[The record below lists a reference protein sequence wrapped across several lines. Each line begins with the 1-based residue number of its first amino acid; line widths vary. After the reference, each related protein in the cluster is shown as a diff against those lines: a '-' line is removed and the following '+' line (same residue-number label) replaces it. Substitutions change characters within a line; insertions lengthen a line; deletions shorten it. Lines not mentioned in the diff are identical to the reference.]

1 MHIFGNGILST
12 PFHCH
17 VFTRQ
22 WDSFNALSL
31 SWLHKAVGF
40 FQCLVIVMASQGSGV
55 LSMSFHC
62 HGFTGPPDSFN
73 VRHCHGFTGQWDS
86 FNVRHCHG
94 FAGQWD
100 SFNVLSLSWLHRA
113 GGFFQCPSL
122 SWFHRAVGFFPCP
135 SLSWLRGAM
144 NGILSMSFHCHG
156 FTGQGGSEGNG
167 ILYFNVFP
175 LSWFHTALG
184 FCQCLVIVIMNY
196 CYRFQCIV
204 AASFQC
210 QFSS

>member
-1 MHIFGNGILST
+1 MHAYFW
-12 PFHCH
+12 
-17 VFTRQ
+17 Q

-31 SWLHKAVGF
+31 SCFHKAMGF
-40 FQCLVIVMASQGSGV
+40 FQCPFIVMASQGSGV
-55 LSMSFHC
+55 LSMPC
-62 HGFTGPPDSFN
+62 
-73 VRHCHGFTGQWDS
+73 HCHGFTGQWGS
-86 FNVRHCHG
+86 FNVFSLSWFHRAAG
-94 FAGQWD
+94 FFQCPSLSWFHRAVGFFQCP
-100 SFNVLSLSWLHRA
+100 SLSWLRGA
-113 GGFFQCPSL
+113 MGFFQCPFIVIGGFFQCPSL

-210 QFSS
+210 